1 MGAGVL
7 TKKPAMHK
15 GNRLTPEAANVT
27 FAPVMGMRR
36 RYLLV
41 CVNRRPPESPK
52 GSCAH
57 RGSEAVY
64 EALKTELRTRK
75 LAAVEARACSSSC
88 LDQCTSGPV
97 ILVEPDHYFYGR
109 VTVEDVPAIA
119 DALER
124 GERVERLV
132 LTPEDLARG

>member
-1 MGAGVL
+1 
-7 TKKPAMHK
+7 MHK
-15 GNRLTPEAANVT
+15 GNRLTGQASNVT
-27 FAPVMGMRR
+27 FAPAMGMRR

-57 RGSEAVY
+57 KGSEAIY
-64 EALKTELRTRK
+64 AALKAELRTRK

-88 LDQCTSGPV
+88 LDQCSSGPV
-97 ILVEPDHYFYGR
+97 VLVEPDHYFYGR
-109 VTVEDVPAIA
+109 VTLEDVPAIA
-119 DALER
+119 DALEKN
-124 GERVERLV
+124 ERVEHLV